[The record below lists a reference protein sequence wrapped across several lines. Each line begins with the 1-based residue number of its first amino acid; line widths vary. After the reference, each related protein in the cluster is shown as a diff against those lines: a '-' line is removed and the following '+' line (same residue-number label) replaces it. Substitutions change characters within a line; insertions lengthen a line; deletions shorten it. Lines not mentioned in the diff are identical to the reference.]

1 MSRTVDIPWRRY
13 ALIAELAK
21 RLESVSK
28 QFGKTALQKLVY
40 FLQVIYGVDC
50 GYSYEFYSYGPFAS
64 QLLND
69 LDLVAHFGGV
79 SVQPVTFMMG
89 GYAIHPAKE
98 ADTLRDRAADF
109 LDNEKTKAALDS
121 LVATYGNMTAKDL
134 ELRAT
139 IVYIER
145 DMHRKGRPA
154 TKDEICRLVNEIKP
168 KFSRPEIEQAVDE
181 LSGKEHVRL
190 SA

>member
-1 MSRTVDIPWRRY
+1 MNTSLELPWHRY

-21 RLESVSK
+21 RLEPVSR

-40 FLQVIYGVDC
+40 FLQTIYGVDC
-50 GYSYEFYSYGPFAS
+50 GYAYEFYSYGPFAS

-79 SVQPVTFMMG
+79 SVQPVTSMMG
-89 GYAIHPAKE
+89 GYAIHPGKE
-98 ADTLRDRAADF
+98 ADSLRQRDAAF
-109 LDNEKTKAALDS
+109 LDKAKTALDS
-121 LVATYGNMTAKDL
+121 LVETYGNMTAKDL

-145 DMHRKGRPA
+145 DMQRKNKPA
-154 TKDEICRLVNEIKP
+154 DKGEICRLVGEIKP
-168 KFSRPEIEQAVDE
+168 RFTSQEIGQAVDE
-181 LSGKEHVRL
+181 LRGKDHIRL
-190 SA
+190 AS

>member
-1 MSRTVDIPWRRY
+1 MNASFDLPWHRY

-21 RLESVSK
+21 RLNGVSS

-40 FLQVIYGVDC
+40 FLQVIYGLDC
-50 GYSYEFYSYGPFAS
+50 GYAYEFYSYGPFAS

-79 SVQPVTFMMG
+79 LVQPVDSEMG
-89 GYAIHPAKE
+89 GYAIKPTPE
-98 ADTLRDRAADF
+98 TDSLRGRAAEF
-109 LDNEKTKAALDS
+109 LDNAKDVLKDLIG
-121 LVATYGNMTAKDL
+121 TYGKMTAKDL

-154 TKDEICRLVNEIKP
+154 TKDEICSLVNEIKP

-181 LSGKEHVRL
+181 LSGREHVRL